1 MRVCQ
6 EDIMPLAEFFRD
18 IANKELECNV
28 SGFCSEA
35 RKALLSHAWPGN
47 VRKLKRKVQT
57 VALQAEGEVI
67 TEYDLELNLD
77 SNAASSSFAL
87 KNAEEE
93 KERILRALK
102 QAGGNR
108 RVAVRLL
115 GISRTNSL
123 PKNG

>member
-1 MRVCQ
+1 MRDCQ
-6 EDIMPLAEFFRD
+6 KDIMPLAEFFRD
-18 IANKELECNV
+18 IANNELECSV
-28 SGFCSEA
+28 SGFSSEA
-35 RKALLSHAWPGN
+35 RKALLTHAWPGN
-47 VRKLKRKVQT
+47 MHELKRQVRT

-77 SNAASSSFAL
+77 SNAASSFFAL
-87 KNAEEE
+87 KNVEEE
-93 KERILRALK
+93 KERILHALR

>member
-1 MRVCQ
+1 
-6 EDIMPLAEFFRD
+6 MPLAEFFRE

-28 SGFCSEA
+28 SGFSSEA
-35 RKALLSHAWPGN
+35 RKALLTHAWPGN
-47 VRKLKRKVQT
+47 MHELKRQVRT

-77 SNAASSSFAL
+77 SNAASSFFAL
-87 KNAEEE
+87 KNVEEE
-93 KERILRALK
+93 KERILHALR